1 MAAAKKVMVY
11 GDFGALDL
19 KSIKFLEQASEFG
32 DLYAVVASNQNKQ
45 SLLNEEERL
54 YMLQSIK
61 YVHDA
66 RISSDF
72 QSALDE
78 IEPSICYMDQHD
90 GAKQKIVTASG
101 VQYVV
106 HNSNVNKTHQ
116 KQAISDETEQ
126 LKSDNL
132 KLRKLCK
139 TLNEMNNSLKMEMNK
154 SVKALTAQNI
164 KAQKELINA
173 FAVIAKLKQMIDEN
187 DDDHKGEEEEE
198 ETDNLCAICYGD
210 IEMSD
215 LIKLTECEHIFCAQ
229 CVFNSILADISMSEK
244 LPICGMCDADG
255 KQTMIPQNICEDLI
269 ERYDTNMLVQYQKI
283 LTSN

>member
-1 MAAAKKVMVY
+1 MASVKKVMVY
-11 GDFGALDL
+11 GDFVALDL
-19 KSIKFLEQASEFG
+19 RSIKFLEQASEFG
-32 DLYAVVASNQNKQ
+32 DLYVVVASDQ
-45 SLLNEEERL
+45 SKKHLLNEEERL

-66 RISSDF
+66 RISSNF

-90 GAKQKIVTASG
+90 EAKQKIATASG
-101 VQYVV
+101 IQYVV
-106 HNSNVNKTHQ
+106 HSNNSNEAHQ
-116 KQAISDETEQ
+116 KQAISEETEQ
-126 LKSDNL
+126 LKSDNM
-132 KLRKLCK
+132 KMRKLCK
-139 TLNEMNNSLKMEMNK
+139 TLNEMNNSLKIQMNK

-173 FAVIAKLKQMIDEN
+173 FAVIAKLKQALDEK
-187 DDDHKGEEEEE
+187 DDDHKEEEEEE

-229 CVFNSILADISMSEK
+229 CVFNSILADISMYEK
-244 LPICGMCDADG
+244 LPICGMCNADG